1 MTEIER
7 IIQKMKLNTTSQDS
21 EVNYKCKKCRDTTWI
36 ETEEGFK
43 RCECY
48 EKEGIKRMWSKFG
61 LDPQNTLKLNDY
73 KPYDEVTKIAKEKAI
88 NYIKEFNKIK
98 NTKEN
103 SFGLF
108 GQPGAGKSHIIIAIG
123 VALLKENIQVVYM
136 PYLEVIRELKASTL
150 DQEYYIKLISKYQCP
165 TVLII
170 DDLFKDK
177 IKNDQLI
184 KDRYGNIVGLS
195 ESDVKHIY
203 PILNY
208 RYLNDLPTLIS
219 TECTQ
224 EMLIQLDEA
233 LAGRILERC
242 GENMVTFKGPK
253 YNYRMRKFA

>member
-1 MTEIER
+1 
-7 IIQKMKLNTTSQDS
+7 
-21 EVNYKCKKCRDTTWI
+21 
-36 ETEEGFK
+36 
-43 RCECY
+43 
-48 EKEGIKRMWSKFG
+48 MWSKFG

-73 KPYDEVTKIAKEKAI
+73 KPYDEVTKTAKEKAI

-136 PYLEVIRELKASTL
+136 PYLEVIRELKANTL
-150 DQEYYIKLISKYQCP
+150 DQEYYIKLISKYQRP

-177 IKNDQLI
+177 IKNGQLI
-184 KDRYGNIVGLS
+184 KDRYGNILGLS

-233 LAGRILERC
+233 LAGRVLEKC
-242 GENMVTFKGPK
+242 GENMTVFKESK
-253 YNYRMRKFA
+253 YNYRMRKFV

>member
-1 MTEIER
+1 
-7 IIQKMKLNTTSQDS
+7 MKLNTTSQDS

-43 RCECY
+43 RCKCY
-48 EKEGIKRMWSKFG
+48 EKERIKRMWSKFG
-61 LDPQNTLKLNDY
+61 LDPQNTFKLNDY
-73 KPYDEVTKIAKEKAI
+73 KPYDETTKKAKEKAI

-98 NTKEN
+98 DTTEN

-136 PYLEVIRELKASTL
+136 PYLEAIKELKANTL
-150 DQEYYIKLISKYQCP
+150 DQEYYIELISKYQRP

-177 IKNDQLI
+177 IKNEQLI
-184 KDRYGNIVGLS
+184 KDRYGNIIGLS
-195 ESDVKHIY
+195 ETDIKHIY

-208 RYLNDLPTLIS
+208 RYLNNLPTLIS

-233 LAGRILERC
+233 LAGRILEKC
-242 GENMVTFKGPK
+242 GENMTVFKGPK
-253 YNYRMRKFA
+253 YNYRMRRFMKGE